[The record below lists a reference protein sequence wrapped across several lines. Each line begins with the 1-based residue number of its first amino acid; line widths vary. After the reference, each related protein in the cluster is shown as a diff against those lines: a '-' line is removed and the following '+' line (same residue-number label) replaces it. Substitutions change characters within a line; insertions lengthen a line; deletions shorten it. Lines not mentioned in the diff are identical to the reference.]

1 MDKKQRQISPF
12 LYSSYTSSKGFSL
25 LELLITLII
34 SSIVLSVGVPS
45 FIRIIER
52 SEFRSELSLI
62 HRTISMGH
70 AKAALNGWT
79 VALCPLN
86 AANKCTNDW
95 EQTLTLFEDRNRNQ
109 KKETNEPILYL
120 LEANDDDR
128 VMRKF
133 SRNAPITFNPQGN
146 AFGFNGTLTYCQNG
160 RSTLGGT
167 IIIANSGRVRL
178 GEDKNNDGIVE
189 NSSGHNIDCNG

>member
-1 MDKKQRQISPF
+1 MDKKQRQNSPY
-12 LYSSYTSSKGFSL
+12 LHSSYTSSKGFSL
-25 LELLITLII
+25 IELLITLTVSAII
-34 SSIVLSVGVPS
+34 LSVGVPS
-45 FIRIIER
+45 LIKIIER
-52 SEFRSELSLI
+52 SEFRSELSLL

-70 AKAALNGWT
+70 AKAAMNGWT
-79 VALCPLN
+79 VALCPLD
-86 AANKCTNDW
+86 AANECTNDW

-128 VMRKF
+128 VMRRF

-160 RSTLGGT
+160 SSTLGGT
-167 IIIANSGRVRL
+167 IIIANTGRVRP
-178 GEDKNNDGIVE
+178 GEDKNHDGIAE
-189 NSSGHNIDCNG
+189 NSQGQNIDCSG